1 MCIPAYYKYLFLAII
16 IGTLVIL
23 SVFYDR
29 VFYMIP
35 ALIFAIMWSRVRCNK
50 CSEPILKDKNG
61 WYIFTRHCGQDTLL
75 CEVEDDEVTETR
87 LGT

>member
-61 WYIFTRHCGQDTLL
+61 
-75 CEVEDDEVTETR
+75 
-87 LGT
+87 